1 MKLTDKDL
9 EFIARGRARQ
19 TKASKVLWLCTG
31 IVLIVWLVG
40 LFAINIYGITVYH
53 CMLCV
58 EDAFNFAN
66 VTGFILFIIF
76 AAIAAVI
83 DYREKKKILVKL
95 RRIK

>member
-19 TKASKVLWLCTG
+19 TKASKYLWLTTG

-40 LFAINIYGITVYH
+40 LFAINIIGLFVYH
-53 CMLCV
+53 CLSCIETV
-58 EDAFNFAN
+58 FNIAN
-66 VTGFILFIIF
+66 VVGFILFVLF
-76 AAIAAVI
+76 AAIATVI

-95 RRIK
+95 RRSK